1 MFKSWIEE
9 TIKSPGN
16 FTKFLATAEKK
27 PVAAGPWRPW
37 HPAKIS
43 ENIILDQNTT
53 VPGYAVAR
61 PMVGKLKFGRME
73 WKDGGFLMKWYDVL

>member
-1 MFKSWIEE
+1 MNRRDHQKPREFHEVLGDSWKK
-9 TIKSPGN
+9 THCRW
-16 FTKFLATAEKK
+16 TLA
-27 PVAAGPWRPW
+27 PW